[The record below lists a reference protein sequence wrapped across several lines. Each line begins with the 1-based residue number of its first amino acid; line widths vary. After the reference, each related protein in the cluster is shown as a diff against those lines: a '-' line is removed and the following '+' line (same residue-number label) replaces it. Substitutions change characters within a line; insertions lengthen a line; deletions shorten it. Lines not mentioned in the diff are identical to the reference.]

1 MIIRKNEYYRSRKF
15 IFAIN
20 TQNDFWMILV
30 SALMGIGLSF
40 IVGWPLLI
48 MGLYC
53 YLIGIFIHQDRN
65 LVQSTIREVF
75 SGFTMGFMIT
85 LICVYINTFEVF
97 NWSAANLWGIFLVAL
112 PNTCYIANLML
123 ANNICD
129 LEEDEN
135 NKRYTLVHY
144 LGKASSLKLFVGLN
158 TIAMLAILLAVGL
171 GLTPPTMLL
180 MLLTLPFVRKQ
191 TQALLKE
198 QVKSKTFVC
207 AVKILAVGATAQV
220 LFLP

>member
-65 LVQSTIREVF
+65 LYLVYHWEVF

-97 NWSAANLWGIFLVAL
+97 NWSAANLWGFSWSPYL
-112 PNTCYIANLML
+112 
-123 ANNICD
+123 
-129 LEEDEN
+129 
-135 NKRYTLVHY
+135 TLV
-144 LGKASSLKLFVGLN
+144 
-158 TIAMLAILLAVGL
+158 T
-171 GLTPPTMLL
+171 
-180 MLLTLPFVRKQ
+180 LLT
-191 TQALLKE
+191 
-198 QVKSKTFVC
+198 
-207 AVKILAVGATAQV
+207 
-220 LFLP
+220 